1 VTEPTVGAVI
11 LAAGAG
17 ERLGGPKLRQGAG
30 GRTFL
35 ERVLATVVAAG
46 CAPVVCVV
54 RAADRDWA
62 AAQVE
67 SAGGAVV
74 VNPAPERG
82 ALSSLRLGLDRLGA
96 CTGALVAPVDHP
108 FVAAATCRALVAA
121 FAARTDAV
129 VKPVWEGR
137 SGHPVII
144 PRELFPRIPEA
155 VQLVIQAGAIG
166 LPGDVL
172 VLDMG
177 EPVRILDVA
186 RRLIWKSGKDIEI
199 VYTGLRPGE
208 KLTEALFSAHEGCV
222 SAGHP
227 LINKVHVPP
236 LDPQTVRS
244 IPSEFTAWEP
254 PLSEIAEV
262 SLP

>member
-1 VTEPTVGAVI
+1 MTEPTVGAVI

-67 SAGGAVV
+67 PAGGTVV

-96 CTGALVAPVDHP
+96 CAGALVAPVDHP

-144 PRELFPRIPEA
+144 PRELFPRIPAEDRSGGLA
-155 VQLVIQAGAIG
+155 AVIQA
-166 LPGDVL
+166 
-172 VLDMG
+172 
-177 EPVRILDVA
+177 
-186 RRLIWKSGKDIEI
+186 S
-199 VYTGLRPGE
+199 GLREIHLGVEDPGV
-208 KLTEALFSAHEGCV
+208 CRN
-222 SAGHP
+222 
-227 LINKVHVPP
+227 INF
-236 LDPQTVRS
+236 
-244 IPSEFTAWEP
+244 PSD
-254 PLSEIAEV
+254 LND
-262 SLP
+262 SLV